1 MRRPFVFSMLAVA
14 PALMAAVLYAQT
26 PPPQTPPPQTPP
38 AGQTPAAPAQP
49 AAPKLVFTGTTGVLL
64 IQIKPDQTAAFE
76 EMMAKLREGVAK
88 SDDADL
94 KARMAG
100 FKVFKGAEAFGANT
114 LYMVIV
120 DPTVKGAEYDLFQ
133 NLQKVM
139 TQDELRKPETQ
150 ELFKKWV
157 AAFAAPYNKINLTPV
172 GQ

>member
-1 MRRPFVFSMLAVA
+1 MRRPFVFSTLAVA
-14 PALMAAVLYAQT
+14 PALLAAVLYAQT
-26 PPPQTPPPQTPP
+26 PPPAQTPP
-38 AGQTPAAPAQP
+38 AQQTPAPPQP

-76 EMMAKLREGVAK
+76 EMMAKLREGIAK
-88 SDDADL
+88 TDDADL
-94 KARMAG
+94 KSRMAG
-100 FKVFKGAEAFGANT
+100 FKVYKGAEAFGGNA

-157 AAFAAPYNKINLTPV
+157 AAFAAPYNKVNLTPV

>member
-1 MRRPFVFSMLAVA
+1 MRRPFVFSTLAVA
-14 PALMAAVLYAQT
+14 PALLAAVLYAQT
-26 PPPQTPPPQTPP
+26 PPPAQTPP
-38 AGQTPAAPAQP
+38 AQQTPAPPQP

-76 EMMAKLREGVAK
+76 EMMAKLREGIAK
-88 SDDADL
+88 TDDADL
-94 KARMAG
+94 KQRMTG
-100 FKVFKGAEAFGANT
+100 FKVYKGAEAFGSNT

-139 TQDELRKPETQ
+139 TQEELRKPETQ

-157 AAFAAPYNKINLTPV
+157 AAFAAPYNKINLTPI